1 MKYILYKD
9 FDEIKMTNEK
19 NFNETIQNKN
29 EIINFDDF
37 KTFSQVIDYIKKYKE
52 YFKGINVN
60 DIIIKE

>member
-19 NFNETIQNKN
+19 NYNSMIQNAN
-29 EIINFDDF
+29 EIISFDDF
-37 KTFSQVIDYIKKYKE
+37 ETFSQVIDYIKKYKE
-52 YFKGINVN
+52 YFKGISVN